1 MECYRL
7 IQISTTDEIVL
18 DRNIAML
25 GDWGLPLDSF
35 DVRVLVRQYLDARG
49 RIVTM
54 FSNNIPS
61 TDWVHTRSFIDNE
74 KLSRSACAEIYV
86 ANVPKSHQL
95 LLDDYFENLHVTLDG
110 VSACNIINFDETNL
124 TDDPGRKKCVYR
136 RGCKYP
142 EHVVNST
149 KASTSI
155 MFAGT
160 SGRIIIRIWCTR
172 LNTCMIGG

>member
-1 MECYRL
+1 M
-7 IQISTTDEIVL
+7 
-18 DRNIAML
+18 
-25 GDWGLPLDSF
+25 
-35 DVRVLVRQYLDARG
+35 
-49 RIVTM
+49 
-54 FSNNIPS
+54 
-61 TDWVHTRSFIDNE
+61 
-74 KLSRSACAEIYV
+74 
-86 ANVPKSHQL
+86 
-95 LLDDYFENLHVTLDG
+95 TLDG

-172 LNTCMIGG
+172 LNTCMIGGKKVAHLTSDTTAQDQTGLTMCVDRRWPTSRPIQQNKPVLTMCLSPIGSSQLLFHLVVTL